1 MKLLLHACCGP
12 CAIYPIEAALDA
24 GHEITLFYVNPNIQ
38 PQLEWARRL
47 ENLQTVALKK
57 NLPLLID
64 PLYLEAAWL
73 QRANDPERCHF
84 CYQSRL
90 SLVREKAE
98 QEGFEAF
105 STTLL
110 VSPYQNREAIVRV
123 GKTLEREGLVFL
135 ADDWRDGYRDGQ
147 QKARD
152 MGLYRQKYCGCIPSI
167 DESAFAA
174 KIKKQH
180 ELAALQA
187 LTAAPAPDNTS
198 HK

>member
-47 ENLQTVALKK
+47 ENLQTVALKYD
-57 NLPLLID
+57 LPLIVD
-64 PLYLEAAWL
+64 PLYLEEAWL
-73 QRANDPERCHF
+73 KRASDPERCHF
-84 CYQSRL
+84 CYQTRL
-90 SLVREKAE
+90 GLVREKALL
-98 QEGFEAF
+98 EGFEAF

-110 VSPYQNREAIVRV
+110 VSPYQNRETIVHV
-123 GKTLEREGLVFL
+123 GKSLERDDLVFL
-135 ADDWRDGYRDGQ
+135 DADWRDGYRAGQ

-167 DESAFAA
+167 DESSFAA

-187 LTAAPAPDNTS
+187 LTAAHAPDNTS
-198 HK
+198 RK